1 MTSKEAAV
9 KPQKIKAPKTVGRT
23 TFYLSL
29 ALTFFVTLV
38 AATIATWFLY
48 TNIHGD
54 ARAAV
59 VQDMKIV
66 SKTVE
71 Q

>member
-1 MTSKEAAV
+1 MKTPTIQPSVPA
-9 KPQKIKAPKTVGRT
+9 QPKTVNRS

-38 AATIATWFLY
+38 ITFVGAYFTTI
-48 TNIHGD
+48 NMIGD
-54 ARAAV
+54 QRAQI
-59 VQDMKIV
+59 VQDMQVV

-71 Q
+71 QK